1 MQASRAE
8 VKERMDT
15 PNEIIEAF
23 GREDTSLM
31 AAYRAA
37 NEHRQAAVPAFIEY
51 IEATADANDLGRA
64 SEFEAVFWLLCMLA
78 EWRET
83 RAYRPVARL
92 FRCDPQFLDD
102 LMDNAISENC
112 HRFMASVFDED
123 LDVLFDIIRD
133 EKADE
138 YVRSGM
144 FDTLTIIGI
153 RQPEHRDTIKEFA
166 REFATS
172 HFSEAP
178 DYVWC
183 GWVLCIAYLGF
194 EEMKPLVR
202 YMFSADRIT
211 DDIMEFRHFEED
223 LEKGLDPERREKT
236 LQDKQFSL
244 WDDTLDFIPTEHEG
258 DEKPLPPST
267 PNNASS
273 LKPNIKRPQVAPVK
287 IGRNDPCPCGSG
299 KKYKNC
305 CLRSH

>member
-1 MQASRAE
+1 
-8 VKERMDT
+8 MDT

-23 GREDTSLM
+23 GRGDTSQM

-37 NEHRQAAVPAFIEY
+37 NENRQDAVPAFIEY
-51 IEATADANDLGRA
+51 IEAAAEANDVGRV

-92 FRCDPQFLDD
+92 LRCDPQFLDD
-102 LMDNAISENC
+102 LMNNAVSENC
-112 HRFMASVFDED
+112 HRFMASVFDDD

-133 EKADE
+133 EEADE

-153 RQPEHRDTIKEFA
+153 RQPEYRDAIQEFA
-166 REFATS
+166 WEFATS
-172 HFSEAP
+172 HFAEAP

-183 GWVLCIAYLGF
+183 GWTLCIAYLGF

-202 YMFSADRIT
+202 YMFSANRIPPE
-211 DDIMEFRHFEED
+211 IMGFEHFEAD
-223 LEKGLDPERREKT
+223 MRKGLDPEGREKT
-236 LQDKQFSL
+236 LQDKQYRL

-258 DEKPLPPST
+258 DEKPPPPST
-267 PNNASS
+267 PYKASS
-273 LKPNIKRPQVAPVK
+273 LKPNIKRPHAAPVK

-299 KKYKNC
+299 KKHKNC
-305 CLRSH
+305 CLRNH